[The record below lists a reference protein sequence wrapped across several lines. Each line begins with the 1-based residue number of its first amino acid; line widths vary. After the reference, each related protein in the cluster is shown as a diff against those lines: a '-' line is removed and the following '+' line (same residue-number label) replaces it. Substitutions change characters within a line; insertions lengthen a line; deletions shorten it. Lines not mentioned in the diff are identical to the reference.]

1 MGEIVG
7 AALVAHVPPLVLPE
21 DVRLELN
28 NGTDF
33 SIVDG
38 LHRMRRERIDAVQ
51 ADTILVLDTHWF
63 TTFEWVVTS
72 HERRAG
78 R

>member
-7 AALVAHVPPLVLPE
+7 SALVAHVPPLVLPK

-28 NGTDF
+28 HGRDF

-38 LHRMRRERIDAVQ
+38 LHRMRRECIDPLH
-51 ADTILVLDTHWF
+51 ADTIVVLD
-63 TTFEWVVTS
+63 EGRVVARGTS
-72 HERRAG
+72 PLPTKCTS
-78 R
+78 